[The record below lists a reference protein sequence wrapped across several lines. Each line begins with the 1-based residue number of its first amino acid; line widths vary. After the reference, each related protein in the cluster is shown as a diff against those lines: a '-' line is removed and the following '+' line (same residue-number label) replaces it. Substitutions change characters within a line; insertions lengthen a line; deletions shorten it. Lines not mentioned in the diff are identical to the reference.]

1 MVRNNILLFLKMY
14 CNILICIFIS
24 ADIFCT
30 EVVQFELHYILV
42 ADWKIKARRLA
53 QYNFEELP
61 LLGGTRQN
69 MVSQDYPLDYI
80 LQCQNIMQK
89 VSSLDLIIFKELK
102 TLLENSTILRE

>member
-42 ADWKIKARRLA
+42 ATFGTILKQFDVSPSRQVPQRADWKFKARRLV
-53 QYNFEELP
+53 QPDFEELP
-61 LLGGTRQN
+61 LSGDKTKHGLTR
-69 MVSQDYPLDYI
+69 
-80 LQCQNIMQK
+80 
-89 VSSLDLIIFKELK
+89 
-102 TLLENSTILRE
+102 